1 MNRWGRQAHQHWA
14 TWRPNQLS
22 QIEDPQTYFT
32 ELGETVETQIEALQ
46 IALAGDDPGGETY
59 LQKLGR
65 LRMARFDAEA
75 QVLRELVLL
84 PPESGHPQAEDP
96 DYPTDPED
104 SEYPEDQ
111 GRLRDEDGHLLEPGV
126 IGVTP
131 WMPVV
136 MTPDHPN
143 YHDFDPPEDSTNDG
157 PPTRGAST
165 TTVTPPR

>member
-1 MNRWGRQAHQHWA
+1 MAMNRWGRQAHQHLA

-22 QIEDPQTYFT
+22 QIEDPETFFT

-46 IALAGDDPGGETY
+46 LVLAGDDPGGETY
-59 LQKLGR
+59 LQKTGR

-84 PPESGHPQAEDP
+84 PPEPGHPDAETPDRWDDP
-96 DYPTDPED
+96 AT
-104 SEYPEDQ
+104 S
-111 GRLRDEDGHLLEPGV
+111 GRLRDEDGNLLEPGV

-131 WMPVV
+131 WMPIV

-143 YHDFDPPEDSTNDG
+143 YHDFDPPENSSDHET
-157 PPTRGAST
+157 PHT
-165 TTVTPPR
+165 TATPPQ